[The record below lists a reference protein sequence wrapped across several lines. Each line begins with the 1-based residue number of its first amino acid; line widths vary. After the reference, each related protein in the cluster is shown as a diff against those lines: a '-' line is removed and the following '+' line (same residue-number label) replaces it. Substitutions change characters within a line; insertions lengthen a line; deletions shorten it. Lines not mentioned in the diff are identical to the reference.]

1 MVGLGGLLR
10 QGDELGFGLTTMLLI
25 AETRGILDT
34 DTITS
39 LVVRVKRMI
48 WNGINWSCDLAGLTS
63 AASLAHQK
71 LFGSVNRLT
80 IRNVD
85 LTSVPDE
92 HLASLIS
99 CVTYNVYIDNVS
111 GCDLVTFL
119 DSAKS
124 KTLHI
129 TRQSLCSQET
139 QALARAMESGVEE
152 VDLNGHG
159 GGSTMTPDMLHVMTG
174 YNGQGKCKVMKINN
188 IARQYREE
196 LKTWAKSRNWTVTND
211 VVLMTVCIYFR

>member
-39 LVVRVKRMI
+39 LVVRVKRII

-71 LFGSVNRLT
+71 LFGSVTRLT
-80 IRNVD
+80 LRNVD
-85 LTSVPDE
+85 LTSVPDDQ
-92 HLASLIS
+92 LASLIS

-119 DSAKS
+119 DSVKS

-129 TRQSLCSQET
+129 TRQSLGSEET
-139 QALARAMESGVEE
+139 QALVRAMESGVEE
-152 VDLNGHG
+152 VDLNGDG
-159 GGSTMTPDMLHVMTG
+159 GGSTMTPDSLNTLTG
-174 YNGQGKCKVMKINN
+174 YNGQGKCKVMKFNN

-196 LKTWAKSRNWTVTND
+196 LKTWAKSRKWTVTND
-211 VVLMTVCIYFR
+211 VVLMTVCIYFY